1 MKDVVRKKI
10 LPPLRKQLAQLG
22 PAIIAEH
29 GRDLQH
35 GPNSSASADAAASHH
50 TSSANSSAGN
60 KPAVAGAT
68 KASTSNERTSTA
80 NVTVVTDT
88 AEFQTTAA
96 ELFQTFTNPQRI
108 AAFTRSP
115 PKLFEGAQ
123 QGDKFEIFGGNVS
136 GEFVELSEPTT
147 IVQRWR
153 LTQWPSGHYSTLRI
167 TFDQNDQDAVTVMRV
182 RWDGVPVG
190 QEEVT
195 KRNWGEYYVVR
206 VILTFVLISVVDANF
221 NLGS

>member
-1 MKDVVRKKI
+1 MKDLIRKKI
-10 LPPLRKQLAQLG
+10 LPPLRKQLARLG

-35 GPNSSASADAAASHH
+35 APNSSASGGAAASHQ
-50 TSSANSSAGN
+50 TPSANPSAGG
-60 KPAVAGAT
+60 KPAAADAT
-68 KASTSNERTSTA
+68 KASSTSNERTSTA
-80 NVTVVTDT
+80 NVAVVTDT

-96 ELFQTFTNPQRI
+96 ELFQTFTDPQRI

-115 PKLFEGAQ
+115 PKLFEGARR
-123 QGDKFEIFGGNVS
+123 GDKFEMFGGNVS
-136 GEFVELSEPTT
+136 GEFVDLSEPTT

-206 VILTFVLISVVDANF
+206 VVLACLLLIPLSC
-221 NLGS
+221 GR